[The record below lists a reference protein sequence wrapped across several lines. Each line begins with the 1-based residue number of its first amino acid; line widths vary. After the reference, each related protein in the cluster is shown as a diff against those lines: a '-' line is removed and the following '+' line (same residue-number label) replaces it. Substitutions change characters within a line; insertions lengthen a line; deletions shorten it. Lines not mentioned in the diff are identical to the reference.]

1 MNVYLDRLLYQI
13 DIDSALD
20 EEAADELYLGL
31 SKKMIDEQL
40 KQAIEEGNSL

>member
-13 DIDSALD
+13 DIDSTLD